1 MLFTE
6 QRTNIFF
13 NVILIT
19 FIVNVWKIWERS
31 CTNFSIIQLFSW
43 VRTAKNLDKEAN
55 FCDVAEISYSFSQN
69 YSRVRAL
76 VQQYCRP

>member
-1 MLFTE
+1 MLLTE

-13 NVILIT
+13 NVIHIT

-69 YSRVRAL
+69 YSRVRTL
-76 VQQYCRP
+76 VQQY